1 METVIFKSGNS
12 QAVRIPKEFRL
23 KGKAVDISRC
33 GNRLII
39 KEKEKKSWDT
49 IVAMPCDA
57 DFTLER
63 PDNISPQKRDLF

>member
-12 QAVRIPKEFRL
+12 QAVRIPREFRL
-23 KGKAVDISRC
+23 TGKAVDISRC

-39 KEKEKKSWDT
+39 KEKKKESWDT

-57 DFTLER
+57 DFILER